1 MAEAARSAGR
11 SPSDVVLLAVSKKQ
25 SPARVKAAYAA
36 GLRDFGENYVQGLE
50 DHVAL
55 LPDDVRWHFIGHL
68 QSKKAKRVTGLALVH
83 SVDSLKL
90 ATKLAAAAEHL
101 EQPLPYLL
109 NINISSEESKSG
121 ILPDDTLPLLE
132 PLAEL
137 HHIELRGLMC
147 IPSPDEEAKR
157 AFARLRILRD
167 DAETKLGLTLPEL
180 SMGMSG
186 DYEAAIA
193 EGSTIVRVGTRI
205 FGPRNVP

>member
-1 MAEAARSAGR
+1 MAEAARLAGR

-25 SPARVKAAYAA
+25 SPGRVQAAYDA

-68 QSKKAKRVTGLALVH
+68 QSKKAKRVTNLALVH

-101 EQPLPYLL
+101 EHPLPYLL

-121 ILPDDTLPLLE
+121 ILPGDTLPLLE

-137 HHIELRGLMC
+137 RHIELRGLMC

-157 AFARLRILRD
+157 AFARLRALRD

-205 FGPRNVP
+205 FGPRDVP